1 MDYGVNNGTRA
12 EEQNQRLRGGNGADI
27 VEGEN

>member
-1 MDYGVNNGTRA
+1 MDYGVNSGTRA
-12 EEQNQRLRGGNGADI
+12 EEENKRLRGKNGADI